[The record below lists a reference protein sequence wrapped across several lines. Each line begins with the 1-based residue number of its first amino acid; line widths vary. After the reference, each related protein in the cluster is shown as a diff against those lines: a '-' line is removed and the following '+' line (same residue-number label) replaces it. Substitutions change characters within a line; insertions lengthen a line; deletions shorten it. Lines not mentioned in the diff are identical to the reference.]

1 MQTRPYDE
9 KAGRRCWLSRTEQAT
24 LLDHYRD
31 EHPRRYLALALAL
44 HGLRSD
50 EVVRVEKRHF
60 RLLQDT
66 ESEQY
71 KLVIP
76 DGKTGKRETPIETD
90 IKRHAFM
97 LASAAGI
104 NQDEPLLG
112 VSKRTLRDWIA
123 AAREQLADETGN
135 DVWNDVGMH
144 DLRRTWATDTFYT
157 LAFEG
162 VPIAEELT
170 MGWGGW
176 AMTSTGRETFRNN
189 YLGPEPDHVAAD
201 AMQLLDN

>member
-1 MQTRPYDE
+1 MQTRPYDN
-9 KAGRRCWLSRTEQAT
+9 KVGKKVWLSHSEQNE
-24 LLDHYRD
+24 LLDTVSER
-31 EHPRRYLALALAL
+31 PRRWLALSLGL

-50 EVVRVEKRHF
+50 EIVDVQKQHF
-60 RLLQDT
+60 RGLDDT
-66 ESEQY
+66 DAERY

-76 DGKTGKRETPIETD
+76 DGKTGKRETPVSTELRDTAVTVANTA
-90 IKRHAFM
+90 KLR
-97 LASAAGI
+97 
-104 NQDEPLLG
+104 QDESLVG
-112 VSKRTLRDWIA
+112 VTKKTLRDWIA
-123 AAREQLADETGN
+123 SARDELADEE
-135 DVWNDVGMH
+135 DDEWHRVGMH

-189 YLGPEPDHVAAD
+189 YLGPEPDHVAGE
-201 AMQLLDN
+201 AMKLLE

>member
-9 KAGRRCWLSRTEQAT
+9 KNGRKCWLSRTEQSA
-24 LLDHYRD
+24 LLDVVD
-31 EHPRRYLALALAL
+31 ERPRRWLALSLGL

-50 EVVRVEKRHF
+50 EIVDVEKRHF
-60 RLLQDT
+60 RRLDDA
-66 ESEQY
+66 ESERY

-76 DGKTGKRETPIETD
+76 DGKTGKRETPVTNELRDTAVTVANTA
-90 IKRHAFM
+90 R
-97 LASAAGI
+97 LR
-104 NQDEPLLG
+104 QDESLVG
-112 VSKRTLRDWIA
+112 VSKKTLRDWIA
-123 AAREQLADETGN
+123 AARETLADDTDTSE
-135 DVWNDVGMH
+135 WHDVGMH

-189 YLGPEPDHVAAD
+189 YLGPEPDHVAAN
-201 AMQLLDN
+201 AMQLLD